1 MALSEGHT
9 PFQNLRI
16 SELEKVFKG
25 HLAQAALSTFYRH
38 LLIWKLCPST
48 KLRRGCLGL
57 GQADKPALSPTLLLK
72 SARLPE
78 FKEGMWRLWGRVTQP
93 FNRDTAH
100 NGKSWEFQRERK
112 PERPRQLPRRES
124 QLRTNPR
131 AKKKPWGKKKSLSW
145 ERAIVCAQGQKKLA
159 EQRGSPTCWAS
170 PERVLFL
177 LLGLSKLP
185 ASSVP
190 GSEPPQGRS
199 GRTPRL
205 GSHCGSLPGAGTDL
219 LGKYHSFDNSCLT
232 SLLGFFP
239 YTLRKRNC
247 PSLCPQIQTLFFCGG
262 LHGNRYLFLIPTC
275 GIIHF

>member
-1 MALSEGHT
+1 M
-9 PFQNLRI
+9 
-16 SELEKVFKG
+16 
-25 HLAQAALSTFYRH
+25 
-38 LLIWKLCPST
+38 
-48 KLRRGCLGL
+48 
-57 GQADKPALSPTLLLK
+57 
-72 SARLPE
+72 
-78 FKEGMWRLWGRVTQP
+78 
-93 FNRDTAH
+93 
-100 NGKSWEFQRERK
+100 
-112 PERPRQLPRRES
+112 
-124 QLRTNPR
+124 RTNPR

-219 LGKYHSFDNSCLT
+219 LGKYRSFDNSCLT